1 MLDLA
6 RSAVFVPVCYQTM
19 DMAMMPGGPM
29 LIEINGVGGFD
40 LPQLS
45 SGRGFLTSEVLE
57 FFAEWGGCGC
67 GDDVPDRSGRT
78 MPRICE

>member
-19 DMAMMPGGPM
+19 DMAMMPGAM
-29 LIEINGVGGFD
+29 LIEINRVGGFD
-40 LPQLS
+40 LPQLA

-57 FFAEWGGCGC
+57 FFAEWGVRLRGR
-67 GDDVPDRSGRT
+67 RS
-78 MPRICE
+78 